1 VASEGCEIHREGNVY
16 FFQEF
21 RSGAGTPIAHL
32 VGRGHNSHR
41 RLFMKIAT
49 ANFLKAT
56 RKASWLLVLCVH
68 LISGCAV
75 LNNSASFYQDQPR
88 RPINWREYTSD

>member
-1 VASEGCEIHREGNVY
+1 
-16 FFQEF
+16 
-21 RSGAGTPIAHL
+21 
-32 VGRGHNSHR
+32 
-41 RLFMKIAT
+41 MKIAT
-49 ANFLKAT
+49 AFLALMARLELT
-56 RKASWLLVLCVH
+56 RRKASWLLVLCVH

>member
-1 VASEGCEIHREGNVY
+1 
-16 FFQEF
+16 
-21 RSGAGTPIAHL
+21 
-32 VGRGHNSHR
+32 
-41 RLFMKIAT
+41 MKIVT
-49 ANFLKAT
+49 ANFVKAA
-56 RKASWLLVLCVH
+56 RKASWLLVLSVH